1 MAVCELCPR
10 RCGADRENGIKGFC
24 GETSEIRVAR
34 AALHMWEEP
43 CISGKVGSGAVFFTE
58 KMVPERF
65 FLPAARSGVCSART
79 TSFPMERWERSYL

>member
-43 CISGKVGSGAVFFTE
+43 CISGENGSGTV
-58 KMVPERF
+58 